1 MAPDPTVI
9 LLPQVIVSAIR
20 RKMSH
25 EHLHP
30 PTSYSQFT
38 AIRSVSPKRISQHKI
53 NHPFR
58 PTGMLSSVDH
68 MFHSLR
74 RGGDGSGQSATP
86 KMNQNNSFQ
95 LPLRTC
101 PDRSMFISFIQIP
114 GLRCMLSVSAHSP
127 AHALAATNR
136 CAAVFG
142 WRSFLCCTHSNGS
155 AQLLVTSPRLCS
167 FLPVRRCISV
177 VRSLAQHAQHDPLV
191 LLFSSR

>member
-1 MAPDPTVI
+1 
-9 LLPQVIVSAIR
+9 
-20 RKMSH
+20 MSH

-68 MFHSLR
+68 MFHSHR
-74 RGGDGSGQSATP
+74 RCCDGSGQSTTP

-114 GLRCMLSVSAHSP
+114 GLRCMLSVSAHSQLTLSRLP
-127 AHALAATNR
+127 IVVPPSSGGVLFYAAHTAV
-136 CAAVFG
+136 AVFSC
-142 WRSFLCCTHSNGS
+142 W
-155 AQLLVTSPRLCS
+155 
-167 FLPVRRCISV
+167 
-177 VRSLAQHAQHDPLV
+177 
-191 LLFSSR
+191 